1 MEEYGCSWSSRR
13 GDKRTGSACGRI
25 RPAASE
31 RLPRC
36 AGSRNRGARSSWW
49 PRVPDPTV
57 PRTGNRT
64 TSSISWACYG
74 DREDKAHRF
83 LQAVHSAIAKRR
95 DAVGATR
102 GSCPWKAS
110 RCDPWNESE
119 SPDRGVFSRLDH
131 VPRGRIRGASP
142 PFGRDGA
149 WKSLEPFGRQ
159 CEVLGP
165 DSISL
170 VPDSPRT
177 RIDLQ
182 ASSSRAE
189 HAISNQ
195 PLAAVRM
202 TLASAEEDR
211 RRLALYRA
219 LAETWNH
226 TSVSYGIVNGL
237 SPVDPEWLGRD
248 LDVLVDS
255 EDLGRAV
262 ELTVEIMT
270 ELEWRPVVKRRPWTT
285 LITGIADFSSKP
297 FSVEIDLFSSQRWF
311 NVRLV
316 DGPRITVDGNTDGVF
331 RFDSWGAFAKQVL
344 LQVLGGDTVRLERE
358 PRRLRLD
365 PASERVI
372 SDELSALLGDSL
384 GRATLDA
391 VKSRNFA
398 WLEGNQYR
406 LRRRLAVR
414 ALQRRPALTLA
425 DSFAWARDELT
436 GRFLADRAA
445 PIVAVV
451 GPDGIGKTSAI
462 RELERILKSRFRFVD
477 VELRHWRP
485 GVLPPLQ
492 RLRQPRSRPDL
503 SGTSPPRREGGR
515 SLIPATAVLQCRL
528 SAGSCASR
536 PAAGKSARSGSVRSL
551 PAGHGR
557 RPAAVRASI
566 GQRSP
571 SVVAATAGA
580 GSRCFHR

>member
-1 MEEYGCSWSSRR
+1 M
-13 GDKRTGSACGRI
+13 T
-25 RPAASE
+25 
-31 RLPRC
+31 
-36 AGSRNRGARSSWW
+36 
-49 PRVPDPTV
+49 
-57 PRTGNRT
+57 
-64 TSSISWACYG
+64 
-74 DREDKAHRF
+74 
-83 LQAVHSAIAKRR
+83 
-95 DAVGATR
+95 
-102 GSCPWKAS
+102 
-110 RCDPWNESE
+110 
-119 SPDRGVFSRLDH
+119 
-131 VPRGRIRGASP
+131 
-142 PFGRDGA
+142 
-149 WKSLEPFGRQ
+149 
-159 CEVLGP
+159 EV
-165 DSISL
+165 
-170 VPDSPRT
+170 
-177 RIDLQ
+177 
-182 ASSSRAE
+182 
-189 HAISNQ
+189 
-195 PLAAVRM
+195 
-202 TLASAEEDR
+202 SAEADR

-219 LAETWNH
+219 VAESWDH
-226 TSVSYGIVNGL
+226 ASVSYGIVNGL

-255 EDLGRAV
+255 GDLGRAV

-270 ELEWRPVVKRRPWTT
+270 DLEWLPVVKKRPWTT
-285 LITGIADFSSKP
+285 LITGIADFSGKP

-316 DGPRITVDGNTDGVF
+316 DGPRNTVDGNTDGVF

-398 WLEGNQYR
+398 WLEGNQSR

-414 ALQRRPALTLA
+414 ALIRRPALTLA

-436 GRFLADRAA
+436 DRFLADRAA

-451 GPDGIGKTSAI
+451 GPDGIGKTSSI

-492 RLRQPRSRPDL
+492 RIRQPRSSLDQ

-515 SLIPATAVLQCRL
+515 FSSLRLLYYSTDFLLGYVFRDRRRASQLVPVFYDRCLLDMAVDPQRYGLRSGRWIRQLWRL
-528 SAGSCASR
+528 LPGPDLVIFIDDEVARIRARKPELPDDELLRQLSLWREFASSGLVNHVVSAGDSPQETADRILPLVLDSFVSLDSR
-536 PAAGKSARSGSVRSL
+536 S
-551 PAGHGR
+551 
-557 RPAAVRASI
+557 
-566 GQRSP
+566 
-571 SVVAATAGA
+571 
-580 GSRCFHR
+580 